1 LKLNIQPRHI
11 PGFNARDVL
20 FYRITSTK
28 KTTHATCS
36 VGIIRSQRLRETNQK
51 TKRNEDKKMRKAK
64 RTFINAPKVNTK
76 ANKMDFTHEGFI
88 VVHEKKTIYVFDS
101 IEAEIRKGNEDVL
114 NKALEIFDM
123 YPDYTAA
130 TLHMMFAG

>member
-1 LKLNIQPRHI
+1 
-11 PGFNARDVL
+11 
-20 FYRITSTK
+20 
-28 KTTHATCS
+28 
-36 VGIIRSQRLRETNQK
+36 
-51 TKRNEDKKMRKAK
+51 MRKAK
-64 RTFINAPKVNTK
+64 RTFINTPKANTK
-76 ANKMDFTHEGFI
+76 TNKMDFTHEGFI

-101 IEAEIRKGNEDVL
+101 IEAEVRKGNEDVL